1 VPVGAAVDIG
11 SYSVHLLVAEV
22 HGHLLTPIADDSAF
36 LGLGVAVD
44 RAGELG
50 PEVRAELVRTLSGF
64 VERAHILGATT
75 IAIVGTDPLRR
86 ATDAAEAITEIRA
99 ALGFPVAALDHEEE
113 AFVALLGVN
122 SGRPV
127 RRETVLVDVGGGSTE
142 ILLVGPD
149 SDPQAVGLPL
159 GAARLTRSEVTS
171 DPPSADDLERLLV
184 KTRAV
189 LRDAPV
195 REVAE
200 LVAVGGTARSLLR
213 VGPALQ
219 NRVLTVRRI
228 QRTLEIVQEGPADE
242 IAARFGIR
250 RSRAAVLPAGA
261 TILLAAAERYGLDR
275 IRVARGGIREGLILA
290 SVHAGPDWRAR
301 LEWLAHGW
309 AR

>member
-1 VPVGAAVDIG
+1 MPVGAAVDIG

-22 HGHLLTPIADDSAF
+22 HGHELTPIADDSAF
-36 LGLGVAVD
+36 LGLGVAID

-50 PEVRAELVRTLSGF
+50 PEVRADLVRTLSGY

-86 ATDAAEAITEIRA
+86 ATDAAEAIGEIRA
-99 ALGFPVAALDHEEE
+99 ALGFPVAALNHEEE

-122 SGRPV
+122 GGRPV

-142 ILLVGPD
+142 ILLVGPA
-149 SDPQAVGLPL
+149 SDPLAVGLPL
-159 GAARLTRSEVTS
+159 GAARLTRSEVRS
-171 DPPSADDLERLLV
+171 DPPSADDLARLLAR
-184 KTRAV
+184 TRAV
-189 LRDAPV
+189 LGDAPV
-195 REVAE
+195 RDVAE

-219 NRVLTVRRI
+219 NRLLTVRRI
-228 QRTLEIVQEGPADE
+228 ERTLEIVQKEPADDM
-242 IAARFGIR
+242 AARFGIR

-261 TILLAAAERYGLDR
+261 TILLAAAERYGRDR
-275 IRVARGGIREGLILA
+275 IRVAKGGIREGLILA
-290 SVHAGPDWRAR
+290 SVHAGPDWRDR

-309 AR
+309 SR